1 MYTRAAVEGP
11 RQPGMYTYF
20 AAQPGLYTFLE
31 RERERERERGNAVC
45 MNIYICICICICICI
60 YMYAYAC
67 TCIYITRPSAIR
79 GSLDGCKKLHKKH
92 SRSFLIL
99 FWVYQAAAVHDT
111 LELGGSKK
119 QHKKHRA
126 DLFCKWLVNSCVCV
140 CVCVC
145 VRERERER
153 ERECVCVL
161 KNKFT
166 IYQVNEFGI
175 EHLRSGSGVLDVAG
189 GRGVITA
196 KAKTKIILLLYEVTT
211 NGTFQNYSFGWSWC
225 YHSKDFV
232 LAHF

>member
-1 MYTRAAVEGP
+1 MYVYIYHTAVRDTWEF
-11 RQPGMYTYF
+11 RRVQEATQK
-20 AAQPGLYTFLE
+20 AQPIFFNSFLGISGGGRARYVGVR
-31 RERERERERGNAVC
+31 REQEATQKAPR
-45 MNIYICICICICICI
+45 
-60 YMYAYAC
+60 
-67 TCIYITRPSAIR
+67 
-79 GSLDGCKKLHKKH
+79 
-92 SRSFLIL
+92 RSFL
-99 FWVYQAAAVHDT
+99 QMA
-111 LELGGSKK
+111 G
-119 QHKKHRA
+119 Q
-126 DLFCKWLVNSCVCV
+126 LVCVCV

-153 ERECVCVL
+153 ECVCVL
-161 KNKFT
+161 KNKFP

-225 YHSKDFV
+225 YHSKDFA